1 MSFSIANAL
10 VPPFMKQFLT
20 EFQQLKQESQANS
33 AILRELKASNESR
46 DQIIAELRS
55 QNDLISQQVAELRSQ
70 NDLISQQVAE
80 LRSQNDLISQQV
92 AELRSQNDL
101 ISQQVAELREE
112 NAQLARTVA
121 RDCTSC
127 CAILRHELDIV
138 AENAAKAADD
148 AAATDKK
155 CEEYYG
161 ELFGFYEESEREGRS
176 ARRLVDELREEMR
189 EYVVDY
195 VDDILHGSRPQQ
207 QETQYAE
214 LQEKLQLLQE
224 DARLM
229 REDALI
235 AEKMCNELRRQIC
248 EIRGLSDKVIIT

>member
-46 DQIIAELRS
+46 DQII
-55 QNDLISQQVAELRSQ
+55 
-70 NDLISQQVAE
+70 
-80 LRSQNDLISQQV
+80 